1 MDAPCKIQRNIHVLL
16 YLNLK
21 SMCPGNWVHINMSS
35 FFIYSIFLKK
45 IDDPDHSQDEER
57 FLILGKSNKANLL
70 IFR

>member
-1 MDAPCKIQRNIHVLL
+1 MERAH
-16 YLNLK
+16 
-21 SMCPGNWVHINMSS
+21 MSS